1 MSAPDRELLSV
12 PSVLSVLLGGVL
24 AVGMLACQPEA
35 DGAAER
41 DSAAGREGPA
51 SETSSAG
58 NSATVDLSAWAERI
72 AAIHEATVFADV
84 QAHPSRFHRA
94 NVERIA
100 PEELEV
106 FRRGTIDM
114 VVAKVSTDAPYT
126 GNYVLRDGTE
136 VPAGQYKPA
145 PGEPWAFLMD
155 RFSRLLKT
163 IEDGDALLAR
173 SPEDVF
179 EARDRGMVAFLPGIE
194 GSDGLEGRLDH
205 FREIHER
212 GLGVVQLVHTRPN
225 ELAHTRH
232 FPYSPGGLT
241 EFGRDVIREANR
253 LGVIVDVCHSNTQT
267 MREVAELSEH
277 PIIYSHTAA
286 QALYDREGYL
296 TDEEIELIASTGG
309 VIAVAPMGTILPTM
323 EEYMSHLDSVANLV
337 GVDHISIGSDLR
349 GVPSY
354 TEGFGDEGNYHA
366 IAAAL
371 LERGYSDEDVGKIMG
386 GNFFRV
392 WREVLG

>member
-1 MSAPDRELLSV
+1 MNRTLLSV
-12 PSVLSVLLGGVL
+12 LVAGYLSVGSL
-24 AVGMLACQPEA
+24 AGQPQG
-35 DGAAER
+35 DGAVQGDQAASD
-41 DSAAGREGPA
+41 DSSVVPP
-51 SETSSAG
+51 TP
-58 NSATVDLSAWAERI
+58 VDLAPWAERI
-72 AAIHEATVFADV
+72 ANIHATTVFADV
-84 QAHPSRFHRA
+84 QAHPSRFHRG
-94 NVERIA
+94 NVERVA
-100 PEELEV
+100 PEELEL
-106 FRRGTIDM
+106 FRRGTMDL

-126 GNYVLRDGTE
+126 GNYVLRDGSE

-145 PGEPWAFLMD
+145 PGEPWAFLLD
-155 RFSRLLKT
+155 RFSRLMKT

-173 SPEDVF
+173 SPADVY
-179 EARDRGMVAFLPGIE
+179 EARERGMVAFLPGIE

-241 EFGRDVIREANR
+241 EFGREVIREANR
-253 LGVIVDVCHSNTQT
+253 LGVIVDVCHTNTRT
-267 MREVAELSEH
+267 MREVAELSED
-277 PIIYSHTAA
+277 PMIFSHTGV
-286 QALYDREGYL
+286 QALFDREGYL

-309 VIAVAPMGTILPTM
+309 VIAISPMGMTLPTM
-323 EEYMSHLDSVANLV
+323 EEYMSHIDYVAALV
-337 GVDHISIGSDLR
+337 GVDHVAIGSDLR

-354 TEGFGDEGNYHA
+354 TEGFGDDANYHA

-371 LERGYSDEDVGKIMG
+371 LERGYSDDDVGKIMG

-392 WREVLG
+392 WQEVLG

>member
-1 MSAPDRELLSV
+1 MNARLLAV
-12 PSVLSVLLGGVL
+12 FLGGAL
-24 AVGMLACQPEA
+24 
-35 DGAAER
+35 
-41 DSAAGREGPA
+41 AAGAPGCTSTDRGAVEGGESA
-51 SETSSAG
+51 STPPSIAS
-58 NSATVDLSAWAERI
+58 TPVDVSRWSDRI
-72 AAIHEATVFADV
+72 ASIHEATVFADV
-84 QAHPSRFHRA
+84 QAHPSRFHRG
-94 NVERIA
+94 NVERVA
-100 PEELEV
+100 PEELEL
-106 FRRGTIDM
+106 FRRGTMDL

-126 GNYVLRDGTE
+126 GNYVLRDGTD
-136 VPAGQYKPA
+136 VPAGQYRPA
-145 PGEPWAFLMD
+145 PGEPWAFLQD

-173 SPEDVF
+173 TPADVY
-179 EARDRGMVAFLPGIE
+179 EARERDMVAFLPGIE

-241 EFGRDVIREANR
+241 EFGRDVILEANR
-253 LGVIVDVCHSNTQT
+253 LGVIIDVCHSNTQT
-267 MREVAELSEH
+267 MREVAELSQD
-277 PIIYSHTAA
+277 PMIFSHTGV
-286 QALYDREGYL
+286 QALLDREGYL
-296 TDEEIELIASTGG
+296 TDEEIQLIAATGG
-309 VIAVAPMGTILPTM
+309 VIALSPMGMTLPTM
-323 EEYMSHLDSVANLV
+323 DDYMSHIDYVANLV
-337 GVDHISIGSDLR
+337 GVNHVSIGSDLR

-354 TEGFGDEGNYHA
+354 TEGFGDDANYHA

-392 WREVLG
+392 WQEVLGQD

>member
-1 MSAPDRELLSV
+1 MIRTLLSV
-12 PSVLSVLLGGVL
+12 LVGGCLSVG
-24 AVGMLACQPEA
+24 ALACQPQG
-35 DGAAER
+35 DGAVREDR
-41 DSAAGREGPA
+41 AG
-51 SETSSAG
+51 SENSSADLF
-58 NSATVDLSAWAERI
+58 TPVDLGPWAERI
-72 AAIHEATVFADV
+72 ANIHESTVFADV
-84 QAHPSRFHRA
+84 QAHPSRFHRG
-94 NVERIA
+94 NVERVA
-100 PEELEV
+100 SEELEL
-106 FRRGTIDM
+106 FRRGTMDL

-126 GNYVLRDGTE
+126 GNYVLRDGSE

-145 PGEPWAFLMD
+145 PGEPWAFLLD

-173 SPEDVF
+173 SPADMY
-179 EARDRGMVAFLPGIE
+179 EARERGMVAFLPGME

-225 ELAHTRH
+225 ELAAHTRH

-241 EFGRDVIREANR
+241 EFGREVIREANR
-253 LGVIVDVCHSNTQT
+253 LGVIVDVCHTNTQT
-267 MREVAELSEH
+267 MREVAKLSED
-277 PIIYSHTAA
+277 PMIFSHTGV
-286 QALYDREGYL
+286 QALFDREGYL
-296 TDEEIELIASTGG
+296 TDEEIELIASTGE
-309 VIAVAPMGTILPTM
+309 VIAVSPMGLTLPTM
-323 EEYMSHLDSVANLV
+323 EEYMSHIDYVATLV
-337 GVDHISIGSDLR
+337 GVDHVSIGSDLR

-354 TEGFGDEGNYHA
+354 TEGFGDDANYHA

-371 LERGYSDEDVGKIMG
+371 LQRGYSDEDVGKIMG

>member
-1 MSAPDRELLSV
+1 MNRQSLW
-12 PSVLSVLLGGVL
+12 VLLGGYVII
-24 AVGMLACQPEA
+24 GIFGCQPQG
-35 DGAAER
+35 DGAEER
-41 DSAAGREGPA
+41 DDVAAEAPSTG
-51 SETSSAG
+51 
-58 NSATVDLSAWAERI
+58 SATPVDLSEWAERI
-72 AAIHEATVFADV
+72 ANIHETTVFADV
-84 QAHPSRFHRA
+84 QAHPSRFHRG
-94 NVERIA
+94 NVERVA
-100 PEELEV
+100 PEELEL
-106 FRRGTIDM
+106 FRRGTMDL

-145 PGEPWAFLMD
+145 PGEPWAFLLD

-163 IEDGDALLAR
+163 IDDGDALLAR
-173 SPEDVF
+173 SPADVY
-179 EARDRGMVAFLPGIE
+179 EARERGMVAFLPGIE

-253 LGVIVDVCHSNTQT
+253 LGVIVDVCHTNTQT
-267 MREVAELSEH
+267 MREVAELSED
-277 PIIYSHTAA
+277 PMIFSHTGV
-286 QALYDREGYL
+286 QALFDREGYL

-309 VIAVAPMGTILPTM
+309 VIALSPMGMTLPTM
-323 EEYMSHLDSVANLV
+323 EEYMSHIDYVADLV
-337 GVDHISIGSDLR
+337 GVDHVSIGSDLR

-354 TEGFGDEGNYHA
+354 TEGFGDDANYHA

-386 GNFFRV
+386 ANFFRV
-392 WREVLG
+392 WREVLD